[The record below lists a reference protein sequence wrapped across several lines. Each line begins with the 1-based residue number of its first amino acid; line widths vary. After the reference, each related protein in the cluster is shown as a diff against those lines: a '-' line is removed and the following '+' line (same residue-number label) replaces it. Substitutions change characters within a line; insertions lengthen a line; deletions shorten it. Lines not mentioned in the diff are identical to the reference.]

1 MIMGVRYVCSLFT
14 VSDLQ
19 KSKKFYQDVLSQEI
33 EVDLGENISF
43 KGGFAIHDREHF
55 QEIINKNIDN
65 TDVQNGVELYFE
77 SDDLDSIQ
85 NKLESLNSV
94 FVHKIREQPWGQ
106 RVMRFYDPDG
116 YLIEIG
122 ESMNMVINRYYQEG
136 MSAKEISERTIMPM
150 EIVKMILS
158 KLN

>member
-1 MIMGVRYVCSLFT
+1 MGVRYVCSLFT

>member
-1 MIMGVRYVCSLFT
+1 MGVRYVCSLFT

-33 EVDLGENISF
+33 EIDLGENISF

-55 QEIINKNIDN
+55 KGIINKNIDN
-65 TDVQNGVELYFE
+65 TDVQNGIELYFE

-85 NKLESLNSV
+85 NKLESLNSI

-122 ESMNMVINRYYQEG
+122 ESMDMVINRYFQEG
-136 MSAKEISERTIMPM
+136 MSAKEISERTSMPM

-158 KLN
+158 KLD

>member
-1 MIMGVRYVCSLFT
+1 MGVRYVCSLFT

-33 EVDLGENISF
+33 EIDLGENISF

-55 QEIINKNIDN
+55 KGIINKNIDN
-65 TDVQNGVELYFE
+65 TDVQNGIELYFE
-77 SDDLDSIQ
+77 SDDLDTIQ
-85 NKLESLNSV
+85 NKLESLNSI

-122 ESMNMVINRYYQEG
+122 ESMDMVINRYFQEG
-136 MSAKEISERTIMPM
+136 MSAKEISERTSMPM

-158 KLN
+158 KLD

>member
-1 MIMGVRYVCSLFT
+1 MGVRYVCSLFT

-33 EVDLGENISF
+33 EIDLGENISF

-55 QEIINKNIDN
+55 KGIINKNIDN
-65 TDVQNGVELYFE
+65 TDVQNGIELYFE
-77 SDDLDSIQ
+77 SDDLDNIQ
-85 NKLESLNSV
+85 NKLESLNSI

-122 ESMNMVINRYYQEG
+122 ESMDMVINRYFQEG
-136 MSAKEISERTIMPM
+136 MSAKEISERTSMPM

-158 KLN
+158 KLD

>member
-1 MIMGVRYVCSLFT
+1 MGVRYVCSLFT

-33 EVDLGENISF
+33 EIDLGENISF

-106 RVMRFYDPDG
+106 RVMRFYDPEG

-122 ESMNMVINRYYQEG
+122 ESMDMVINRYYQEG
-136 MSAKEISERTIMPM
+136 MSAKEISERTSMPI
-150 EIVKMILS
+150 EIVEMILT
-158 KLN
+158 N

>member
-1 MIMGVRYVCSLFT
+1 MGVRYVCSLFT

-19 KSKKFYQDVLSQEI
+19 KSKKFYQDVLNQEI

-122 ESMNMVINRYYQEG
+122 ESMDMFINRYFQEG
-136 MSAKEISERTIMPM
+136 MSAKEISERTSMPM

-158 KLN
+158 N